1 MAIALAEAANGSIL
15 SEGRTIQDQTLCE
28 EKLESFFSFFGL
40 DGKQTPE
47 VQSRALLF
55 LDLVLDLG
63 TACII
68 TPLRC
73 ATYVTIQIKLLRR

>member
-1 MAIALAEAANGSIL
+1 LAIALAEAANGSIL

-55 LDLVLDLG
+55 LDLG